1 MIRRLYLVSHSVAV
15 AMSGAA
21 VLLTGIVT
29 LFEAVAASVRAAFR
43 TTRASAAIPLTRFE
57 PFEAVRIRTA
67 SFEPARL
74 LCFMEF
80 S

>member
-21 VLLTGIVT
+21 ALLSGIVT

-43 TTRASAAIPLTRFE
+43 ANHASAAIPSTRFE

-67 SFEPARL
+67 SFEPAKQHF
-74 LCFMEF
+74 FMEF